1 MHSLPVG
8 SISPSYVVRKIQ
20 RPQLAALSACLIKS
34 LVTLPGLR
42 GLRPTTKMKYRGALP
57 LAGCDPMLPGVSAVT
72 GGVILSV
79 TPDKDPGTS
88 NENTP
93 GSVQGKWRP
102 GVPPVPDVLVGEQ
115 NDPRAGPTQGGNRHT
130 SGPLAPQFGGV
141 GNIRRD
147 FDYLTG
153 GTGKPFPG
161 SDSRSRIP
169 GAVVGDNGIWMR
181 PGGTSGGRIEIP
193 PTQNK
198 LRETLHY

>member
-1 MHSLPVG
+1 MVLEARYASPENGAVAVTRMHAA
-8 SISPSYVVRKIQ
+8 I
-20 RPQLAALSACLIKS
+20 AALFARRYALLRIISA
-34 LVTLPGLR
+34 
-42 GLRPTTKMKYRGALP
+42 ALCAA
-57 LAGCDPMLPGVSAVT
+57 L
-72 GGVILSV
+72 LSV
-79 TPDKDPGTS
+79 SDNEPGTS
-88 NENTP
+88 NENLP
-93 GSVQGKWRP
+93 ENSPPDHAGDVGGGSQVKQRSGA
-102 GVPPVPDVLVGEQ
+102 PPVPDVLVGEQ
-115 NDPRAGPTQGGNRHT
+115 NDPRAGPARSGNRHT

-141 GNIRRD
+141 GNIQRD

-153 GTGKPFPG
+153 GTGKPFPD